1 MSTSIPQSPFSRRP
15 AWSVAVI
22 GLPLAILI
30 GGCLGSPRVTSDSIN
45 RPAPT
50 AVAGFPASWQ
60 PAKPL
65 RKWKSIVL
73 HHTAT
78 EAGSVKSIH
87 AAHRKRITNG
97 SLYSQ
102 PRPVLFKFFN
112 CRCNCFIDFLFRCGV
127 FEVSTKHLALANFSL
142 YCFISKCKKAFWHL

>member
-1 MSTSIPQSPFSRRP
+1 MTIPQSPFSRRP

-97 SLYSQ
+97 KPWLG
-102 PRPVLFKFFN
+102 
-112 CRCNCFIDFLFRCGV
+112 IG
-127 FEVSTKHLALANFSL
+127 
-142 YCFISKCKKAFWHL
+142 